1 MELKYSA
8 QCRRNQEIAKKL
20 NISVNTVLT
29 HKQRAKNELKNY
41 IQYFAL
47 CMAIF
52 LKKNED
58 PM

>member
-1 MELKYSA
+1 MRLFFKY
-8 QCRRNQEIAKKL
+8 IL
-20 NISVNTVLT
+20 ITIIVNISVNTVLT